1 MITRLPGWV
10 WWGGG
15 LLAANAGVINAVS
28 LLSFGRTGA
37 SHLTGSTTLLGISVA
52 GADYQRGLTLAAVI
66 AAFVAGAILS
76 GFIIQDHVLR
86 LGRRYGVALLMES
99 ALLFAAAVL
108 SRDLRL
114 AAELCASAACGLQ
127 NAMASTYS
135 GAVFR
140 TTHVTGTFTDLGIY
154 IGHWLRGVQQD
165 RRRLYLG
172 LLLTTTFA
180 GGAVIGAAL
189 FATLRDATLLLPA
202 VLTGSTGMVYS
213 VYAIYRRRADLT
225 RPPR

>member
-10 WWGGG
+10 WLGGG

-28 LLSFGRTGA
+28 LISFGHVGA

-52 GADYQRGLTLAAVI
+52 AANYGESLRLAAVI
-66 AAFVAGAILS
+66 FAFVAGAVIS
-76 GFIIQDHVLR
+76 GFVIQGHVLR

-99 ALLFAAAVL
+99 VLLFAAAAL
-108 SRDLRL
+108 LHDRRL

-140 TTHVTGTFTDLGIY
+140 TTHVTGTFTDLGVY
-154 IGHWLRGVQQD
+154 IGQSLRGMEQD

-172 LLLTTTFA
+172 LLLTGTFA
-180 GGAVIGAAL
+180 SGGVAGAAL
-189 FATLRDATLLLPA
+189 FTRLHDAMLLLPA
-202 VLTGSTGMVYS
+202 VLTGSAGMVYS
-213 VYAIYRRRADLT
+213 IYAIYRRRAQ
-225 RPPR
+225 